1 MIQGVLCLLFL
12 LTGCWFMCLIT
23 APLVYYHTQLYVR
36 RKHLVDVTEIFN
48 LLNAEKKYS
57 MIKLVY
63 YLILFF
69 IVIYRLVSS
78 SVIALL
84 EGDDDVVD
92 TRILWVARV
101 MFWIIFTLV
110 SFVAQCSM
118 TFGFKPI
125 FTVKS
130 YFSFLKW
137 WNAFWMFM
145 PRTFGLSLT
154 WIFPCMLGS
163 LDFFKAWIHRLSPFC
178 FYSLFLKWR

>member
-1 MIQGVLCLLFL
+1 MLLWLLSFIFIIALLGFVVYQLICLSDLEFDYINPYDSTSRINRLVIPEFMIQGVLCLLFL

-23 APLVYYHTQLYVR
+23 APLVYYHAQLYVR

-48 LLNAEKKYS
+48 LLNAEKKYR

-92 TRILWVARV
+92 TGIL
-101 MFWIIFTLV
+101 
-110 SFVAQCSM
+110 
-118 TFGFKPI
+118 
-125 FTVKS
+125 
-130 YFSFLKW
+130 
-137 WNAFWMFM
+137 
-145 PRTFGLSLT
+145 
-154 WIFPCMLGS
+154 
-163 LDFFKAWIHRLSPFC
+163 
-178 FYSLFLKWR
+178 

>member
-1 MIQGVLCLLFL
+1 MAWEVLLWLLSFIFVIALLGFVVYQLICLSDLEFDYINPYDSTSRINRLVISEFMIQGVLCLLFL

-23 APLVYYHTQLYVR
+23 APLVYYHAQLYVR

-48 LLNAEKKYS
+48 LLNAEKKYR

-92 TRILWVARV
+92 TGIL
-101 MFWIIFTLV
+101 
-110 SFVAQCSM
+110 
-118 TFGFKPI
+118 
-125 FTVKS
+125 
-130 YFSFLKW
+130 
-137 WNAFWMFM
+137 
-145 PRTFGLSLT
+145 
-154 WIFPCMLGS
+154 
-163 LDFFKAWIHRLSPFC
+163 
-178 FYSLFLKWR
+178 